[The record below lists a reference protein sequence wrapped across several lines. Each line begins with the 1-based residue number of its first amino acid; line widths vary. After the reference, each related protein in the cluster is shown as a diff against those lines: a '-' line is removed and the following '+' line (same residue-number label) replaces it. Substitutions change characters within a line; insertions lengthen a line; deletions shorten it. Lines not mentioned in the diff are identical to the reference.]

1 MSYQVKHEEIVKE
14 IRRLRDLRYTWNQ
27 IRDTLFDCPN
37 PPHIATLQRW
47 AKGHKSPTPVRE
59 LPFPIVP
66 KYKEE
71 VREVFI
77 RQLRSM
83 GWTSEEI
90 KEEIKKLIP

>member
-1 MSYQVKHEEIVKE
+1 MKRWLK
-14 IRRLRDLRYTWNQ
+14 RLRDSEIYDILGNKSE
-27 IRDTLFDCPN
+27 TLFDCPN

-47 AKGHKSPTPVRE
+47 AKGHKSPTPSHE

-90 KEEIKKLIP
+90 KAEIKKLIP